1 MGWKMVANRKYFM
14 RNFRLFST
22 LFLSLFSCNSPK
34 KGVYDFF
41 LSKNNITKIE
51 IYCKNESEEFKLVT
65 NFVEKDKIEN
75 FKNLFEI
82 NRKVNESV
90 NDEKISTFQPKGRIL
105 FWISRNEVFEIE
117 FDLICCFRYKDNN
130 VLMYENFTYRSGRFL
145 KEILIE

>member
-1 MGWKMVANRKYFM
+1 
-14 RNFRLFST
+14 
-22 LFLSLFSCNSPK
+22 
-34 KGVYDFF
+34 
-41 LSKNNITKIE
+41 
-51 IYCKNESEEFKLVT
+51 VT

-90 NDEKISTFQPKGRIL
+90 SDAKISTFQPKGRIL
-105 FWISRNEVFEIE
+105 FWLSRNEVFEIE